1 MVSKILSYLV
11 FTIMIFLIIGIS
23 LQYYASQ
30 PQEPKRLMCHKN
42 RLLALVDGEGTVYT
56 RIKNITCEYNNG
68 MLIIEEQL

>member
-23 LQYYASQ
+23 LQYYASL
-30 PQEPKRLMCHKN
+30 PQEPQRLMCHKN

-56 RIKNITCEYNNG
+56 RIKNITCEYEKG